1 MVWAGGMAV
10 HPLPESE
17 CWTLLDTVDVGRLAV
32 SAADGA
38 DIFPITHH
46 VHEGAIYFRTAPGT
60 KLAALVANPRVAF
73 EADGARDGRPWSVVI
88 RGVAHRL
95 DIDDEIIASGVL
107 GVVTPVDDDQWN
119 YVRINPVA
127 VTGRSA

>member
-1 MVWAGGMAV
+1 MAF

-17 CWTLLDTVDVGRLAV
+17 SWKLLTTVGVGRLAV
-32 SAADGA
+32 STDDGA

-46 VHEGAIYFRTAPGT
+46 VHEGAVYFRTAPGT
-60 KLAALVANPRVAF
+60 KLAAVVANPRVAF
-73 EADGARDGRPWSVVI
+73 EADGTRDDRPWSVVV

-95 DIDDEIIASGVL
+95 DVDDEILSSGVL
-107 GVVTPVDDDQWN
+107 DVITPVDGDQWN

-127 VTGRSA
+127 VTGRRA

>member
-1 MVWAGGMAV
+1 MAF

-17 CWTLLDTVDVGRLAV
+17 SWKLLTTVGVGRLAV
-32 SAADGA
+32 STDDGA

-46 VHEGAIYFRTAPGT
+46 VHEGAVYFRTAPGT
-60 KLAALVANPRVAF
+60 KLAAVVANPRVAF
-73 EADGARDGRPWSVVI
+73 EADGMRDDRPWSVVV

-95 DIDDEIIASGVL
+95 DADDEILSSGVL
-107 GVVTPVDDDQWN
+107 DVITPVDGDQWN